1 MADDGKGRSSLP
13 ARRLVRSTRVS
24 YSLQM
29 GKADILD
36 AVSDL
41 SLADRSEILARLLQ
55 LEAADDLRGPSA
67 SERQLLDEELEDYRA
82 NPEPGSPWKVVEA
95 RLRRGT

>member
-1 MADDGKGRSSLP
+1 
-13 ARRLVRSTRVS
+13 
-24 YSLQM
+24 M

-55 LEAADDLRGPSA
+55 LEAADDQRGPSP
-67 SERQLLDEELEDYRA
+67 SERQLLDEELADYRA
-82 NPEPGSPWKVVEA
+82 NPDAGSTWKVVEA
-95 RLRRGT
+95 RLRRNP

>member
-1 MADDGKGRSSLP
+1 
-13 ARRLVRSTRVS
+13 
-24 YSLQM
+24 M

-55 LEAADDLRGPSA
+55 LEAADDQSGPSA
-67 SERQLLDEELEDYRA
+67 SERQLLDEELDDYRA
-82 NPEPGSPWKVVEA
+82 NPDAGSPWKAVEA
-95 RLRRGT
+95 RLRRNP